1 MRAIVTDGARTILSC
16 SAATRCSPD
25 RAVSQDALAVQP
37 EIGLFLVADGLGGHH
52 DGDLASRA
60 VAEIVRRAAASAADA
75 TERRRHVEAALR
87 AVNRALR
94 QEAIQLG
101 GGAIVGTTVALLLV
115 DGARA
120 TGLWVGDS
128 RIYLGRGGRMAQL
141 TRDHSFA
148 AADAASGARRQML
161 SRAVGSGDELE
172 LDGFIVPIESGDTLL
187 LCSDGVSK
195 VLAAEEISALL
206 AEPVSGQAERLIARA
221 VIGGGRDDMTAVVVR
236 VEATLASGR
245 GDEGRT

>member
-1 MRAIVTDGARTILSC
+1 MTAIVTDGARAILSC

-60 VAEIVRRAAASAADA
+60 VAEAVRRAAASAADA
-75 TERRRHVEAALR
+75 MQRRHHVEAALR
-87 AVNRALR
+87 AINRALR
-94 QEAIQLG
+94 REAARLG
-101 GGAIVGTTVALLLV
+101 GGAIVGTTVAVLLV
-115 DGARA
+115 DGAAA

-148 AADAASGARRQML
+148 ADAAPGVRRQML

-172 LDGFIVPIESGDTLL
+172 LEGFIVPIESGDTLL

-195 VLAAEEISALL
+195 VLAAEEIAALL

-221 VIGGGRDDMTAVVVR
+221 VLGGGRDDMTAVVVR
-236 VEATLASGR
+236 VEATLAPGQ
-245 GDEGRT
+245 GGEGRA